1 MFESLK
7 LQPKDKIM
15 ELMNK
20 FSNDKRLEKIDLG
33 VGVYK
38 NQFGKTPVM
47 RSVKKAEKN
56 LLNKQQSKSYV
67 GLSGSE
73 DFLENINNLIFS
85 RNVDKERIV
94 SIQAPGGT
102 GAIHQLFNLIKKT
115 NFVNKVLIPKPSWPN
130 HLAILKHLNIGY
142 GEYFYFDEKNCEV
155 NFERMVHDINNA
167 EKGDIILLH
176 GCCHNP
182 TGANLT
188 KKNWEDLSEIFL
200 NKNLLPFID
209 IAYQGFGD
217 GLDKDV
223 LGLRTLCNN
232 LPEILVA
239 ASCSKNFGVYRDRVG
254 SAIVISK
261 NKYTSTVVKD
271 NLKSLNRLTYSFPPD
286 HGAAVVNEVLS
297 DKILLSDW
305 QSELEAMR
313 LDMLEIRVSL
323 SDALKQQTKSSRFDF
338 IKSHRGMFSRLGLE
352 KKQVDLLRE
361 KFGIY
366 MVSDSRINIAGLQKN
381 NIHFVASS
389 IASVI

>member
-15 ELMNK
+15 ELMNE
-20 FSNDKRLEKIDLG
+20 FSNDKRIEKIDLG

-38 NQFGKTPVM
+38 NQYGKTPVM
-47 RSVKKAEKN
+47 RSVKKAEKT
-56 LLNKQQSKSYV
+56 LLKKQQSKSYV

-85 RNVDKERIV
+85 KNVEKERIV

-115 NFVNKVLIPKPSWPN
+115 SFNNRVLIPKPSWPN
-130 HLAILKHLNIGY
+130 HIAILKHLNINH

-155 NFERMVHDINNA
+155 NFERMVDDINKA
-167 EKGDIILLH
+167 EQGDIILLH

-188 KKNWEDLSEIFL
+188 KKNWEDLCEIFL
-200 NKNLLPFID
+200 KKNLLPFVD

-217 GLDKDV
+217 GLNEDA
-223 LGLRTLCNN
+223 LGLRTMYNY
-232 LPEILVA
+232 LPEIFVA

-261 NKYTSTVVKD
+261 DKNTSIIVKD

-305 QSELEAMR
+305 QSELEEMR
-313 LDMLEIRVSL
+313 LDMLEIRVML
-323 SDALKQQTKSSRFDF
+323 ADALKQETKSSRFNF
-338 IKSHRGMFSRLGLE
+338 IKNHRGMFSRLGLE
-352 KKQVDLLRE
+352 KKQVDILRE

-381 NIHFVASS
+381 NINFVASS
-389 IASVI
+389 ISSII

>member
-56 LLNKQQSKSYV
+56 LLEKQQSKSYL

-85 RNVDKERIV
+85 GNVDKGRVV

-102 GAIHQLFNLIKKT
+102 GAIHQLLNLIKKT
-115 NFVNKVLIPKPSWPN
+115 NFNKKVLIPKPSWPN
-130 HLAILKHLNIGY
+130 HKAILKHLNIEHD
-142 GEYFYFDEKNCEV
+142 EYFYFDERSCEV
-155 NFERMVHDINNA
+155 DFEKMIYDIDKA

-188 KKNWEDLSEIFL
+188 KKNWEDLSSIFL
-200 NKNLLPFID
+200 KKNLLPFVD
-209 IAYQGFGD
+209 MAYQGFGD
-217 GLDKDV
+217 GLDEDAS
-223 LGLRTLCNN
+223 GLRILCNN
-232 LPEILVA
+232 LPEVLVA

-261 NKYTSTVVKD
+261 NKNTSNIVKD

-286 HGAAVVNEVLS
+286 HGAAVVSEVLS
-297 DKILLSDW
+297 NKILLSDW
-305 QSELEAMR
+305 QLELEEMR
-313 LDMLEIRVSL
+313 SDMLEIRIGLSNSL
-323 SDALKQQTKSSRFDF
+323 NRETKSSRFDF
-338 IKSHRGMFSRLGLE
+338 IKKHRGMFSRLGLE
-352 KKQVDLLRE
+352 KNQIDILRE

-389 IASVI
+389 IASII